1 MTSSVPATSG
11 APARLWRRA
20 SQWWLVQVKH
30 VLPPTIFFFFGF
42 NLILFTRWETLQE
55 QGIPFTH
62 FFAATLL
69 ALLVGKAV
77 LVVDN
82 LRLMHRFDGAPLMQ
96 PILFKSA
103 IYWLC
108 VFVFRL
114 AEFLVHFLH
123 DGGALDDFPN
133 FLVAQFSWPR
143 FLAIQIWLM
152 VLFLVYVTAHEL
164 NTLFGDGELPRLFLR
179 WHSSEAKLTRRQR
192 IRLLARLNRLT
203 EANPV
208 EVISEK
214 GSPAHTELVGIL
226 RELAARPGENGNSRV
241 EQANP

>member
-1 MTSSVPATSG
+1 VTTSIPAASG
-11 APARLWRRA
+11 APAPLWRRGFD
-20 SQWWLVQVKH
+20 WWLVQVKH
-30 VLPPTIFFFFGF
+30 VLPPTLFFFFGF
-42 NLILFTRWETLQE
+42 NLILFTRWMTLE
-55 QGIPFTH
+55 EYGIPFTN
-62 FFAATLL
+62 FFAASLA

-82 LRLMHRFDGAPLMQ
+82 LPFMHRFDGAPLIQ
-96 PILFKSA
+96 PILFKST
-103 IYWLC
+103 IYWMC

-114 AEFLVHFLH
+114 AEGLLHFLR
-123 DGGALDDFPN
+123 DGGALGDFPI

-164 NTLFGDGELPRLFLR
+164 NALFGDGELPRLFLR

-192 IRLLARLNRLT
+192 IRLLTRLNRLT
-203 EANPV
+203 TAVPV

-214 GSPAHTELVGIL
+214 GSPAHIELVWIL
-226 RELAARPGENGNSRV
+226 RQLAARPGDKEHSGV
-241 EQANP
+241 EHRAP